1 MLAYLSGAI
10 EYSPDKGK
18 RWRAELR
25 PFLESLGHTVYDP
38 SEDERKNLNAEE
50 LAHFREWKSTD
61 LPRFQAAVRKI
72 IDYDID
78 WIERKTDYIVCYW
91 DEYAMKGAGT
101 HGELTIAFRQNIP
114 VYLVTPL
121 AIASVSGWI
130 LGCCEQVFE
139 NFDQLKTFLSARYAP
154 QLQSQGHK

>member
-1 MLAYLSGAI
+1 MLVYLSGAI

-18 RWRAELR
+18 KWRAELR

-38 SEDERKNLNAEE
+38 SEDERKTLDDEE
-50 LAHFREWKSTD
+50 LAHFRGWKNTD
-61 LPRFQAAVRKI
+61 LPRFQSAVRKI

-78 WIERKTDYIVCYW
+78 WIEQKTDYIICYW
-91 DEYAMKGAGT
+91 DEYVLKGAGT
-101 HGELTIAFRQNIP
+101 QGELAIAFRRKIP
-114 VYLVTPL
+114 VYLVTAMP
-121 AIASVSGWI
+121 IPNVSGWV

-139 NFDQLKTFLSARYAP
+139 EFESLKSFLSARYAP